1 LDAKANAC
9 YLVETHFFD
18 INFCIDKD
26 VEWSSTA
33 GRGIS
38 YWETLHEI
46 INDEPVRE
54 QDKVWIAMLEPL
66 GIEIGKP
73 FEPTERQQRI
83 LIEGVALGELMQR
96 NIQINPRFAEPY
108 WEGTN
113 WYKSF
118 DFSVE
123 QITDTKVELDERA
136 LWFYEA
142 VTSSQGMVNPE
153 PGKGQVYMTT
163 KRDSEGRLFRADKTY
178 RLHVPPNVPV
188 GQFWSLTL
196 YSEDTRRPYDN
207 GGTDQ
212 RSANLGSVTEG
223 LRYNDDGSIDFPP
236 NGLSHRLLA
245 GPLQRSCL

>member
-1 LDAKANAC
+1 
-9 YLVETHFFD
+9 
-18 INFCIDKD
+18 
-26 VEWSSTA
+26 
-33 GRGIS
+33 
-38 YWETLHEI
+38 
-46 INDEPVRE
+46 
-54 QDKVWIAMLEPL
+54 
-66 GIEIGKP
+66 
-73 FEPTERQQRI
+73 
-83 LIEGVALGELMQR
+83 MQR

-108 WEGTN
+108 WVGTN

-223 LRYNDDGSIDFPP
+223 LRYNDDGSVDLFIGPSAPEGYEMNLMKTKGQDGWFIYYRLYAPLEPFFDKSFQMTDFE
-236 NGLSHRLLA
+236 RMD
-245 GPLQRSCL
+245 